1 MNQLKKSNVIL
12 WKNRDIVNPQKN
24 KNSSKPKY
32 KQEESK
38 KIENDFIDNLKKQ
51 IYFMEM
57 ELKLMKEREREIAKS
72 GGFTQLFNDD
82 KDPSIH
88 IQQLKVKYA
97 NMRKKMEDEILL
109 LNDKK
114 REIIGINVSLKAKLK
129 SVQDFEQEVYN
140 KLKEL
145 EREKKSTLNEKNSLF
160 FEKDNEKTNL
170 EADNRLSKTNL
181 NQTLNE
187 NETLKYN
194 IETEDKIGKMSQ
206 DDFNEKIKLVEDL
219 VEIKGKELSECREQI
234 KVITEKAE
242 SVPNYKEEQENNE
255 KYRKE
260 IEELKEKN
268 LKLQT
273 EAECAEMVNN
283 YLIKKKNDVITE
295 RKKYIDLNIELKH
308 EIEAKTTLNDNRIQK
323 KVREAN
329 SEEIQEIKAKLDET
343 NQKVNDLEEKIKK
356 EIDKIHNFTK
366 EIIKVN
372 IKLNH
377 RKEIEENLQKKI
389 SKEKE
394 ELEEN
399 KKTYEVCE
407 EESGTL
413 KDKIGKEKTDNE
425 LLKNRNKIL
434 HEEDSAIT
442 SKYDFITK
450 NYDFTTNL
458 KRISMD
464 DLKNLAQSNTL
475 VNATIDNFVDKVG
488 TFKNNFL
495 NNYKK
500 LIYFLFKKSN
510 DISLLY
516 IIYYHQTISFVHYS
530 F

>member
-1 MNQLKKSNVIL
+1 MNQLKKSNVTL
-12 WKNRDIVNPQKN
+12 WKNRDIVNNPQKN
-24 KNSSKPKY
+24 KNPLSKPKSH
-32 KQEESK
+32 QNLEESK

-129 SVQDFEQEVYN
+129 SVQDFEQDVYN

-145 EREKKSTLNEKNSLF
+145 EKEKKSTLNEKNSQF
-160 FEKDNEKTNL
+160 FEKDNERTNL
-170 EADNRLSKTNL
+170 EADNRLSISKLT
-181 NQTLNE
+181 QTLNE
-187 NETLKYN
+187 NEDLKYN
-194 IETEDKIGKMSQ
+194 IETDDKIGKMSQ
-206 DDFNEKIKLVEDL
+206 EDFNEKIKLIDDL
-219 VEIKGKELSECREQI
+219 VDIKGKELNDCREKI
-234 KVITEKAE
+234 KIIIEKAE

-255 KYRKE
+255 KYKKE
-260 IEELKEKN
+260 IEELKDKN

-273 EAECAEMVNN
+273 DAECAEMVNN
-283 YLIKKKNDVITE
+283 YLIKKKNDVIAE

-308 EIEAKTTLNDNRIQK
+308 EIEAKMTLNDNRIQK

-343 NQKVNDLEEKIKK
+343 NQKVKDLEEKINK
-356 EIDKIHNFTK
+356 EIEKIHNFTK

-377 RKEIEENLQKKI
+377 RKEFEENLQKNI
-389 SKEKE
+389 TKEKE
-394 ELEEN
+394 ELEQN
-399 KKTYEVCE
+399 KKTYDVCD
-407 EESGTL
+407 EESSTL

-425 LLKNRNKIL
+425 LLKNRNKL
-434 HEEDSAIT
+434 LNEENSAIT

-458 KRISMD
+458 KRISME

-488 TFKNNFL
+488 TFKNN
-495 NNYKK
+495 NVQ
-500 LIYFLFKKSN
+500 
-510 DISLLY
+510 SLLFDDN
-516 IIYYHQTISFVHYS
+516 I
-530 F
+530 

>member
-1 MNQLKKSNVIL
+1 MNQLKKSNVTL
-12 WKNRDIVNPQKN
+12 WKNRDIVNNPQKN
-24 KNSSKPKY
+24 KNSLSKPKSH
-32 KQEESK
+32 QNLEESK

-129 SVQDFEQEVYN
+129 SVQDFEQDVYN

-145 EREKKSTLNEKNSLF
+145 EKEKKSTLNEKNSQF
-160 FEKDNEKTNL
+160 FEKDKERTNL
-170 EADNRLSKTNL
+170 EADNRLSNSKLT
-181 NQTLNE
+181 QTLNE
-187 NETLKYN
+187 NEDLKYN
-194 IETEDKIGKMSQ
+194 IETDDKIGKMSQ
-206 DDFNEKIKLVEDL
+206 EDFNEKIKLIDDL
-219 VEIKGKELSECREQI
+219 VDIKGKELNDCREKI
-234 KVITEKAE
+234 KIIIEKAE

-255 KYRKE
+255 KYKKE
-260 IEELKEKN
+260 IEELKDKN

-273 EAECAEMVNN
+273 DAECAEMVNN
-283 YLIKKKNDVITE
+283 YLIKKKNDVIAE

-308 EIEAKTTLNDNRIQK
+308 EIEAKMTLNDNRIQK

-329 SEEIQEIKAKLDET
+329 SEEIQELKAKLDET
-343 NQKVNDLEEKIKK
+343 NQKVKDLEEKINK
-356 EIDKIHNFTK
+356 EIEKIHNFTK

-377 RKEIEENLQKKI
+377 RKEFEENLQKNI
-389 SKEKE
+389 TKEKE
-394 ELEEN
+394 ELEQN
-399 KKTYEVCE
+399 KKTYDVCD
-407 EESGTL
+407 EESSTL

-425 LLKNRNKIL
+425 LLKNRNKL
-434 HEEDSAIT
+434 LNEENSAIT

-458 KRISMD
+458 KRISME

-488 TFKNNFL
+488 TFKNN
-495 NNYKK
+495 NVQ
-500 LIYFLFKKSN
+500 
-510 DISLLY
+510 SLLFDDN
-516 IIYYHQTISFVHYS
+516 I
-530 F
+530 

>member
-1 MNQLKKSNVIL
+1 MNQLKKSNVTL

-88 IQQLKVKYA
+88 IQQLKVKYS

-145 EREKKSTLNEKNSLF
+145 EREKKSLLNEKNSLF
-160 FEKDNEKTNL
+160 LEKDNEKTNL

-425 LLKNRNKIL
+425 LLKNRNKLL

-488 TFKNNFL
+488 TFKNN
-495 NNYKK
+495 NVQ
-500 LIYFLFKKSN
+500 
-510 DISLLY
+510 SLLFDDN
-516 IIYYHQTISFVHYS
+516 I
-530 F
+530 

>member
-1 MNQLKKSNVIL
+1 MNQINKSNVTM
-12 WKNRDIVNPQKN
+12 WKNRDATKNKLKTTNFPQK
-24 KNSSKPKY
+24 SKSNQKM
-32 KQEESK
+32 EESS

-97 NMRKKMEDEILL
+97 NMRKKMEDQILL

-114 REIIGINVSLKAKLK
+114 REITGLNVSLKAKLAAIQK
-129 SVQDFEQEVYN
+129 FEQEVYN

-145 EREKKSTLNEKNSLF
+145 ERNKKSELNERNSQF
-160 FEKDNEKTNL
+160 FEKDNERTNL
-170 EADNRLSKTNL
+170 EADNRLQNTKL

-187 NETLKYN
+187 NEELKYN
-194 IETEDKIGKMSQ
+194 IETGDKIGKMTQ
-206 DDFNEKIKLVEDL
+206 DDFNEKIKLIDDL
-219 VEIKGKELSECREQI
+219 VEIKGKELNECREQI
-234 KVITEKAE
+234 KNITEKAE

-255 KYRKE
+255 KFKKQ
-260 IEELKEKN
+260 IEELKEN
-268 LKLQT
+268 YLKLNT
-273 EAECAEMVNN
+273 DAECAEMVNN

-308 EIEAKTTLNDNRIQK
+308 EIEAKNTLNDNRIQK

-329 SEEIQEIKAKLDET
+329 SEEIQEIRNKLDET
-343 NQKVNDLEEKIKK
+343 NNKVSDLEGKIQK

-372 IKLNH
+372 IQLKH
-377 RKEIEENLQKKI
+377 RKEVEENLQKNIAKQ
-389 SKEKE
+389 KE
-394 ELEEN
+394 ELEQA
-399 KKTYEVCE
+399 KKTYEICE
-407 EESGTL
+407 EESDTL

-425 LLKNRNKIL
+425 LLKNRNKL
-434 HEEDSAIT
+434 LQEENAAIT
-442 SKYDFITK
+442 SKFDFITK

-458 KRISMD
+458 KKISME

-475 VNATIDNFVDKVG
+475 VNTTIDNFVDKVG
-488 TFKNNFL
+488 TFKRNNVQ
-495 NNYKK
+495 
-500 LIYFLFKKSN
+500 
-510 DISLLY
+510 SLLFDDN
-516 IIYYHQTISFVHYS
+516 I
-530 F
+530 

>member
-1 MNQLKKSNVIL
+1 
-12 WKNRDIVNPQKN
+12 
-24 KNSSKPKY
+24 
-32 KQEESK
+32 
-38 KIENDFIDNLKKQ
+38 
-51 IYFMEM
+51 MEM

-129 SVQDFEQEVYN
+129 SVQDFEQDVYN

-145 EREKKSTLNEKNSLF
+145 EKEKKSTLNEKNSQF
-160 FEKDNEKTNL
+160 FEKDKERTNL
-170 EADNRLSKTNL
+170 EADNRLSNSKLT
-181 NQTLNE
+181 QTLNE
-187 NETLKYN
+187 NEDLKYN
-194 IETEDKIGKMSQ
+194 IETDDKIGKMSQ
-206 DDFNEKIKLVEDL
+206 EDFNEKIKLIDDL
-219 VEIKGKELSECREQI
+219 VDIKGKELNDCREKI
-234 KVITEKAE
+234 KIIIEKAE

-255 KYRKE
+255 KYKKE
-260 IEELKEKN
+260 IEELKDKN

-273 EAECAEMVNN
+273 DAECAEMVNN
-283 YLIKKKNDVITE
+283 YLIKKKNDVIAE

-308 EIEAKTTLNDNRIQK
+308 EIEAKMTLNDNRIQK

-343 NQKVNDLEEKIKK
+343 NQKVKDLEEKINK
-356 EIDKIHNFTK
+356 EIEKIHNFTK

-377 RKEIEENLQKKI
+377 RKEFEENLQKNI
-389 SKEKE
+389 TKEKE
-394 ELEEN
+394 ELEQN
-399 KKTYEVCE
+399 KKTYDVCD
-407 EESGTL
+407 EESSTL

-425 LLKNRNKIL
+425 LLKNRNKL
-434 HEEDSAIT
+434 LNEENSAIT

-458 KRISMD
+458 KRISME

-488 TFKNNFL
+488 TFKNN
-495 NNYKK
+495 NVQ
-500 LIYFLFKKSN
+500 
-510 DISLLY
+510 SLLFDDN
-516 IIYYHQTISFVHYS
+516 I
-530 F
+530 

>member
-1 MNQLKKSNVIL
+1 MNQLKKSNVTL

-145 EREKKSTLNEKNSLF
+145 EREKKSLLNEKNSLF

-434 HEEDSAIT
+434 YEEDSAIT

-488 TFKNNFL
+488 TFKNN
-495 NNYKK
+495 NVQ
-500 LIYFLFKKSN
+500 
-510 DISLLY
+510 SLLFDDN
-516 IIYYHQTISFVHYS
+516 I
-530 F
+530 

>member
-1 MNQLKKSNVIL
+1 MNQLKKSNVTL

-24 KNSSKPKY
+24 KNSSKPKF

-145 EREKKSTLNEKNSLF
+145 EREKKSLLNEKNSLF

-488 TFKNNFL
+488 TFKNN
-495 NNYKK
+495 NVQ
-500 LIYFLFKKSN
+500 
-510 DISLLY
+510 SLLFDDN
-516 IIYYHQTISFVHYS
+516 I
-530 F
+530 

>member
-1 MNQLKKSNVIL
+1 MKSLFYNIASINMNQLKKSNVTL
-12 WKNRDIVNPQKN
+12 WKNRDIVNHPQKN
-24 KNSSKPKY
+24 KNNSKPKY
-32 KQEESK
+32 HQEESK

-129 SVQDFEQEVYN
+129 SVQDFEQDVYN

-145 EREKKSTLNEKNSLF
+145 EKEKKSTLNEKNSLF
-160 FEKDNEKTNL
+160 LEKDNEKTNL
-170 EADNRLSKTNL
+170 EADNRLSNSKLT
-181 NQTLNE
+181 QTLNE

-194 IETEDKIGKMSQ
+194 IETDDKIGKMSQ
-206 DDFNEKIKLVEDL
+206 DDFNDKIKLVEDL
-219 VEIKGKELSECREQI
+219 VEIKGKELNECREQI
-234 KVITEKAE
+234 KIITEKAE
-242 SVPNYKEEQENNE
+242 SVPNFKEEQENNE
-255 KYRKE
+255 KYRQE

-273 EAECAEMVNN
+273 EAECAELVNN

-308 EIEAKTTLNDNRIQK
+308 EIEAKMTLNDNRIQK

-329 SEEIQEIKAKLDET
+329 SEEIQDIKAKLEDT
-343 NQKVNDLEEKIKK
+343 IQKVKDLEEKIKK
-356 EIDKIHNFTK
+356 EIEKIHNFTK

-377 RKEIEENLQKKI
+377 RKEIEENLQKNI
-389 SKEKE
+389 AKEKE
-394 ELEEN
+394 DLEQN
-399 KKTYEVCE
+399 KKAYEVCE
-407 EESGTL
+407 EESDTL

-425 LLKNRNKIL
+425 LLKNRNKLL
-434 HEEDSAIT
+434 HEENSAIT

-475 VNATIDNFVDKVG
+475 VNATIGNFVDKVG
-488 TFKNNFL
+488 TFKNN
-495 NNYKK
+495 NVQ
-500 LIYFLFKKSN
+500 
-510 DISLLY
+510 SLLFDDN
-516 IIYYHQTISFVHYS
+516 I
-530 F
+530 

>member
-1 MNQLKKSNVIL
+1 MNQLKKSNVTL

-24 KNSSKPKY
+24 KNSSKSKY

-145 EREKKSTLNEKNSLF
+145 EREKKSLLNEKNSLF

-488 TFKNNFL
+488 TFKNN
-495 NNYKK
+495 NVQ
-500 LIYFLFKKSN
+500 
-510 DISLLY
+510 SLLFDDN
-516 IIYYHQTISFVHYS
+516 I
-530 F
+530 

>member
-1 MNQLKKSNVIL
+1 MNQLKKSNVTL

-72 GGFTQLFNDD
+72 GGFTQFFNDD

-273 EAECAEMVNN
+273 EAECAEIVNN

-488 TFKNNFL
+488 TFKNN
-495 NNYKK
+495 NVQ
-500 LIYFLFKKSN
+500 
-510 DISLLY
+510 SLLFDDN
-516 IIYYHQTISFVHYS
+516 I
-530 F
+530 